1 MHKKT
6 SSRKWYSHL
15 LGKKYSIFMHLICE
29 KQYSLGGRGIQ
40 REYRFPE
47 EMLRKYLFGEA
58 VFSCGKGDSLSGK
71 GIFLQK
77 TFQNQ
82 ISLGGRVILQ
92 NMCGK
97 EHSQSWP
104 KRILLLTYQ
113 MHKNGIFLPARGENI
128 PSRNRYFYALG
139 SWSVFA

>member
-82 ISLGGRVILQ
+82 ISLGGSGQFLEGSFPHIFWRITLPPSSE
-92 NMCGK
+92 NTA
-97 EHSQSWP
+97 SR
-104 KRILLLTYQ
+104 KRD
-113 MHKNGIFLPARGENI
+113 
-128 PSRNRYFYALG
+128 FYALG
-139 SWSVFA
+139 SRISEN